1 MFFFFCVCLCVWE
14 RLNKIY
20 NWNYCINGKKLED
33 DTRVRTYMAEKEN
46 REEMDFG
53 WFINTHH
60 IMRSYPIRSSEF
72 ANTRP
77 LSLSS
82 TNCTDRTFYFF
93 ELKSMALFKR
103 SLPVCGVPIGLIKP
117 IGPQIFPNCRD
128 LTCEI
133 KAFKIQ
139 ITQYHF
145 CSWPIDHEWP

>member
-1 MFFFFCVCLCVWE
+1 MFLICLEAEVIWKYANNLELSDGTLRRSYVFLFFCVCLCVWE

-20 NWNYCINGKKLED
+20 NWNYCINCKKLED

-46 REEMDFG
+46 REEMG
-53 WFINTHH
+53 PLWLWLIYHH

-103 SLPVCGVPIGLIKP
+103 SLPVCGVPIGLTKP
-117 IGPQIFPNCRD
+117 IGPQNF
-128 LTCEI
+128 
-133 KAFKIQ
+133 
-139 ITQYHF
+139 
-145 CSWPIDHEWP
+145 S